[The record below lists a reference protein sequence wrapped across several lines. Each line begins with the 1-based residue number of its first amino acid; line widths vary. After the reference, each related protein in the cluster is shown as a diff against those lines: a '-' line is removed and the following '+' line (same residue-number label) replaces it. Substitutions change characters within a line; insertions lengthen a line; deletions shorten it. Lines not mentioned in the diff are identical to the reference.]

1 MTPDKQRQ
9 KVEAIHLSLGAIGV
23 MVRAMDSM
31 ASDFRHMRSASGDRL
46 LGQCTEGID
55 QVVHLLDEVM
65 CFAGDW
71 HNDGDS
77 VTDTSLDD
85 AFEAMGLAMGRIDR
99 PEPAEGGGA

>member
-1 MTPDKQRQ
+1 
-9 KVEAIHLSLGAIGV
+9 
-23 MVRAMDSM
+23 
-31 ASDFRHMRSASGDRL
+31 
-46 LGQCTEGID
+46 
-55 QVVHLLDEVM
+55 M

-85 AFEAMGLAMGRIDR
+85 AFEAMGLAMGRIDS